1 MSKPIRK
8 TSVFS
13 HEQDEAFQLTMALD
27 LLLHK
32 ATPVRGTGIER
43 AALKERVARIAHC
56 IGQADLFANVAD
68 RHEPYERAIELS
80 RVSFI
85 TLALR
90 ELGES
95 LTDAQYQEARTLV
108 QKLRVILRKRCD
120 AANGLQPG
128 AQPPADRDLLH

>member
-68 RHEPYERAIELS
+68 RREPYERAFELS

-90 ELGES
+90 ELGELVHVG
-95 LTDAQYQEARTLV
+95 LTSPMV
-108 QKLRVILRKRCD
+108 IWRVPFPCRSSGTASPWCD
-120 AANGLQPG
+120 CN
-128 AQPPADRDLLH
+128 RR